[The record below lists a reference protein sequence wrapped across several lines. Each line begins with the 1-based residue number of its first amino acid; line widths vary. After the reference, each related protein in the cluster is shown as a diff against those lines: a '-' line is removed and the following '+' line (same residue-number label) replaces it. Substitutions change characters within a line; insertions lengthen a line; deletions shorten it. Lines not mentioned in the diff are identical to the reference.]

1 MALEINTNVVQI
13 ALGNVFT
20 LLLEE
25 DYPAV
30 GNVLKDVRY
39 KNGTLVGTYTRQAEI
54 GSDTRDDYSDWLI
67 QTCTIQEYTVT
78 GQDDLGNPIEAWT
91 DKAVSERCRLEVL
104 AGLQGAKLAE
114 NNMKALVTQFV
125 VFFTGTSTV
134 LQDDRLTLIGGTAA
148 KYSVDSVR
156 PVYDGT
162 ALHHLEAYVT
172 LTD

>member
-1 MALEINTNVVQI
+1 MAIELNTSVVQI

-30 GNVLKDVRY
+30 DNVLKDVRY
-39 KNGTLVGTYTRQAEI
+39 KNGTLIGTYTRQADI

-67 QTCTIQEYTVT
+67 QTCTIQEYAVA
-78 GQDDLGNPIEAWT
+78 GEDDAGNPIEAWV

-104 AGLQGAKLAE
+104 QGQQGAKMVEGNANL
-114 NNMKALVTQFV
+114 LVTEFI
-125 VFFTGTSTV
+125 VFFAGDSTV
-134 LQDDRLTLIGGTAA
+134 AQEDRLTLIGGAAA
-148 KYSVDSVR
+148 KYSVTSVR

-162 ALHHLEAYVT
+162 ALHHLEAYVN